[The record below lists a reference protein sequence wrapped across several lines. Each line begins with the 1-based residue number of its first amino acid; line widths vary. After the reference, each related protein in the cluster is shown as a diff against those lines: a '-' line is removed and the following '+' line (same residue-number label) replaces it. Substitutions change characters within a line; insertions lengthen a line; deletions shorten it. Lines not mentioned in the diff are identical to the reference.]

1 MTKCQGKEAF
11 DLSGHTEPTG
21 EGNSREMRISEI
33 QEKVVRGR
41 YHVDPKAVA
50 DAIVRRLMQE
60 RKLRSPERR
69 GPQGKCS

>member
-1 MTKCQGKEAF
+1 
-11 DLSGHTEPTG
+11 
-21 EGNSREMRISEI
+21 MRISEI

-41 YHVDPKAVA
+41 YQVDPKAVA

-60 RKLRSPERR
+60 RKLRPPECR